1 MRPNDL
7 DLRASRQAK
16 IRGTHRHIAT
26 GQQGIQSW
34 NPTKEVLHSGL
45 SEKVFRFYAYT

>member
-16 IRGTHRHIAT
+16 IRGTYRHIPPVNS
-26 GQQGIQSW
+26 IQSRD
-34 NPTKEVLHSGL
+34 PTKEVLHSGL